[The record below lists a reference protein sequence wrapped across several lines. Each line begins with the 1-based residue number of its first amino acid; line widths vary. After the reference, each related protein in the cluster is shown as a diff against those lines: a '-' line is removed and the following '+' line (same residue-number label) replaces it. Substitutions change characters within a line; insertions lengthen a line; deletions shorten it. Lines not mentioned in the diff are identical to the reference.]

1 MTSPVTRAD
10 QRTLVLGATG
20 RHGRT
25 GARIVERLLGH
36 GHRVRVLVRASGRAA
51 EELREQGADVVIGD
65 LLDRRTLRAAVDGMD
80 AVYFAYPIAPGVVLA
95 AANLASVLREAA
107 LSPHLVVMSMAAAAA
122 ESPSGLGR
130 AQYVAEELFAWAGL
144 EPTVLRVA
152 ALFYENIL
160 LLHGPSIRASGGFA
174 NSFGAGQVPWISGR
188 DAADLA
194 VAALVDPDRFG
205 DHPIAYPP
213 AAELLSHADIASA
226 ISAEIGSRVHYTH
239 IPQQQWQAELAGAAG
254 PVINP
259 DMAQHISTIGA
270 MLANP
275 SPALTITPDPHRL
288 AELIGHEPMSLAEFV
303 NQHRHELLSH

>member
-1 MTSPVTRAD
+1 MTAPATHSD

-36 GHRVRVLVRASGRAA
+36 GHQMRVMARADGHAA
-51 EELREQGADVVIGD
+51 EELREQGVDVVIGD

-80 AVYFAYPIAPGVVLA
+80 AVYFAYPVAPGIVPA

-107 LSPHLVVMSMAAAAA
+107 LAPHLVVMSMAAAAA

-144 EPTVLRVA
+144 KPTVLRVA

-160 LLHGPSIRASGGFA
+160 LLHGPSIRAAGGFA
-174 NSFGAGQVPWISGR
+174 NSFGAGRVPWISGR

-194 VAALVDPDRFG
+194 VAALVDPNRFA
-205 DHPIAYPP
+205 DHPITYTPG
-213 AAELLSHADIASA
+213 AELLNHADIASV

-275 SPALTITPDPHRL
+275 SAALPVTPDRHRL
-288 AELIGHEPMSLAEFV
+288 AKLIGHEPMPFTEFV
-303 NQHRHELLSH
+303 GRHRNEFQYP